1 MTEAEVIYSTTSRSK
16 SRGLALYFSYH
27 EARKYRRVFI
37 MMIYHISSSPSVCK
51 QLIQAVHTVRQWAV
65 EVSRSNLPH
74 GSIINWRSVRQR
86 LEAPK
91 LTRLMDYPCSPAAN
105 DGCAS
110 CQKHK
115 ESLVLQFVLK
125 NERLKKLRTRPA
137 LKKSSSSTRRRFD
150 VSV

>member
-1 MTEAEVIYSTTSRSK
+1 MSC
-16 SRGLALYFSYH
+16 RGVTLQFTAWIDH
-27 EARKYRRVFI
+27 K
-37 MMIYHISSSPSVCK
+37 
-51 QLIQAVHTVRQWAV
+51 
-65 EVSRSNLPH
+65 
-74 GSIINWRSVRQR
+74 RSVRQR

-115 ESLVLQFVLK
+115 ESLVLQFVLN
-125 NERLKKLRTRPA
+125 NERVEKLRNRPA

-150 VSV
+150 VSIDTHRGVKTGSPDERAHVPVYGCGKFHRINGKLYYLPTPMRQVTRIYKSHYFNGAAVA